1 MESSPNIAYP
11 TTAAAPPS
19 DSLRARVV
27 AALLGLPILLALIG
41 MDATPEWHG
50 TTLLLLVL
58 FVAGIGA
65 EELSALL
72 AHRGLTSVPQLALM
86 VATIPPLLA
95 FVYGRAEIPVL
106 LLASSIIIA
115 LNILFIALGVVPDI
129 LHRGW
134 PGLRDAVLIIF
145 GSAVIGG
152 GYSFILLLRKPLGN
166 LFAGG
171 APLPTDLHIAFPAM
185 GWWAVAALFLLV
197 WTTDTLA
204 YFVGRT
210 VGGPKLAP
218 AISPKKTW
226 SGTLAGVAGATVLA
240 VALNQLPHAPRFA
253 LPLAAAIGAS
263 VGAAAVLGDL
273 LQSAVKRAC
282 AVKDSGSFVPGH
294 GGILDRFDSMLFAAP
309 TLFFFLWWAL
319 R

>member
-1 MESSPNIAYP
+1 MESSPNITYP
-11 TTAAAPPS
+11 ATVQPA
-19 DSLRARVV
+19 DSLRTRV
-27 AALLGLPILLALIG
+27 AAAALGLPILLALIG
-41 MDATPEWHG
+41 MDATTEWHG

-58 FVAGIGA
+58 FIAGIGA
-65 EELSALL
+65 EEFSALL
-72 AHRGLTSVPQLALM
+72 AHRGMTSVPQLGLM

-106 LLASSIIIA
+106 LLASSVIIA
-115 LNILFIALGVVPDI
+115 LNTLFIALGVVPDI
-129 LHRGW
+129 IHRGAR
-134 PGLRDAVLIIF
+134 GLRDAVLILF
-145 GSAVIGG
+145 GSAVIGA
-152 GYSFILLLRKPLGN
+152 GYSFILLLRKPLGST
-166 LFAGG
+166 FTG
-171 APLPTDLHIAFPAM
+171 AAPAPTDLHIAFPAM

-226 SGTLAGVAGATVLA
+226 SGTLAGIAGATVLA
-240 VALNQLPHAPRFA
+240 LALNQLPHGPRFA
-253 LPLAAAIGAS
+253 LPIAAVIGAS

-294 GGILDRFDSMLFAAP
+294 GGILDRFDSMLLAAP
-309 TLFFFLWWAL
+309 ALFFLLWWAL
-319 R
+319 Q